1 LIFPARGQKLRG
13 ILIVQDRH
21 SGNFAGEGEGKPIA
35 HGTRHGPLVAL
46 GVVLW
51 LTNPAPVCSRHDER
65 PSCPSTGDRLMTTS
79 VSADNTPLRITRRP
93 WYQNTSGL
101 WSLDFMLTA
110 LACFGV
116 LWGALSVLA
125 SGVLWLAPNVAV
137 PDGLPAALALSGL
150 LVLLLWYRH
159 KLAVLYDAQWKSTRR
174 RPGYLIEQPWPEAPV
189 VSGVLKSQLLREG
202 NPRFAIPST
211 PTTPEQDSHFNWT
224 KWPIS
229 FPRALRSWA
238 VAVPWTVLRMV
249 FNKLTRGTWASAI
262 ADDQIIA
269 FAEGTSTCVF
279 CELQPDGRTL
289 KLAVPAQLPLCTW
302 HGRRIAG
309 FELWM
314 DTDARR
320 ISRCTFEGR
329 SLLGDNDL
337 IFGML
342 ILAMTHYQHSK
353 SHLMAE
359 QSTLEI
365 ERRGLRDLAP
375 SARFTLA
382 LHHGLMTASQSP
394 LAGKQAPLTATG
406 VDKESVKASMAV
418 HMPHYIDERKN
429 RYRFYQFLARG
440 RVDTIMLLHQHG
452 IGLSAEAAFNN
463 MVLHPVDHAQGAR
476 LMRGLIWSM
485 DLSGSFM
492 SYARSRFFADVIA
505 GPLTN
510 PMVTERLCDL
520 DPLAHPFYA
529 ELHEKLHAIDREYAD
544 LALTSCSF

>member
-1 LIFPARGQKLRG
+1 MTA
-13 ILIVQDRH
+13 
-21 SGNFAGEGEGKPIA
+21 
-35 HGTRHGPLVAL
+35 
-46 GVVLW
+46 
-51 LTNPAPVCSRHDER
+51 
-65 PSCPSTGDRLMTTS
+65 STT
-79 VSADNTPLRITRRP
+79 ADHAPLRIQRRH
-93 WYQNTSGL
+93 WTQNTSGL
-101 WSLDFMLTA
+101 WSLDFMLSA
-110 LACFGV
+110 LACFAT
-116 LWGALSVLA
+116 LWGVVAALVWALQLLNP
-125 SGVLWLAPNVAV
+125 GLRLPT
-137 PDGLPAALALSGL
+137 GLPAMVALAGL

-159 KLAVLYDAQWKSTRR
+159 KLAALYDAQWQSTLR
-174 RPGYLIEQPWPEAPV
+174 RPGYVIEQPWPEAPV

-229 FPRALRSWA
+229 FPRAIRSWA

-249 FNKLTRGTWASAI
+249 FNRLTRGTWASAI
-262 ADDQIIA
+262 TDDQVIA

-279 CELQPDGRTL
+279 CELLPDGKTL
-289 KLAVPAQLPLCTW
+289 HLAVPTQLPLCTW
-302 HGRRIAG
+302 HGRKIAG

-418 HMPHYIDERKN
+418 HMPHFIDDRKN
-429 RYRFYQFLARG
+429 RFRFYRFLARG
-440 RVDTIMLLHQHG
+440 RVDTITLLHRHG

-476 LMRGLIWSM
+476 LMQGLIWSM
-485 DLSGSFM
+485 DLSRSFM

-520 DPLAHPFYA
+520 DPVAHPFYA
-529 ELHEKLHAIDREYAD
+529 ELYAKLRDIDREYAD